1 MVKGIT
7 GRGTYMNRDVNY
19 MSLFLRGDID
29 YDTAVEYWKRS
40 LSNTDVVGLATDYAS
55 GLIDESTKHAYE
67 ESLRRWP
74 GKKPRPSNKNT
85 GRKPNPRCEA
95 HKTTESN
102 RLPKGGCPDCL
113 QLRAF
118 AEEGITPSASKSPVD
133 SEPIDA
139 ARDEHTAPNELPM
152 TLADALA
159 LASIDA

>member
-1 MVKGIT
+1 MVKGQS
-7 GRGTYMNRDVNY
+7 GRGSYMNRDVDY
-19 MSLFLRGDID
+19 MALFLRGDID

-40 LSNTDVVGLATDYAS
+40 LSKTDVVGLATDYAS
-55 GLIDESTKHAYE
+55 GLIDESTKHGYE

-74 GKKPRPSNKNT
+74 TKTPRPSNKNT

-118 AEEGITPSASKSPVD
+118 AKEGITPSASQSPVAG
-133 SEPIDA
+133 EPIDE
-139 ARDEHTAPNELPM
+139 ARDGHTAPEALPM